1 LEEDNPM
8 RHSRPIAAAFLTAI
22 TCTAAAQGAKVLMG
36 RDALGGWRTDA
47 PGVQRRLVAGDMAAP
62 AQNAQLEDAATRN
75 SPEVVPRPGQALP
88 KAPSGFTV
96 AQIASGLKNPRTIR
110 VAPNGDVFVAES
122 DGGRILVVRG
132 AHTGTM
138 RTPHVFAENLQRP
151 YGIAFYPPGPDPR
164 FVYVGEH
171 HQVVR
176 FPYKTGDLQATGPA
190 QVIVPGIPSSHH
202 WTRDVA
208 VSKDGARLFV
218 AVGSG
223 SNVAG
228 GMPART
234 LDEIR
239 EHEKTHG
246 RGAAWGA
253 ETDRATVRTFDA
265 EGKGLRTYATGLRN
279 CSGLA
284 IHPGSGDVWCA
295 VNERDGIGDD
305 VPLEYVTSVRDA
317 GFYGWPWYYIGGH
330 EEPRR
335 KGERPDLKA
344 HVIAPD
350 VLLEA
355 HTAPLGIAFYDGASF
370 PADYRGSLFVAMHGS
385 WNRTERAG
393 YKVVRVVMKDGKP
406 TGVYEDFLTG
416 FVVDAKNVWGRPV
429 GVGVLKDG
437 SLLVSDDGSGSIWRV
452 SYGK

>member
-1 LEEDNPM
+1 MQN
-8 RHSRPIAAAFLTAI
+8 SRLAAVVLTALA
-22 TCTAAAQGAKVLMG
+22 CTAAAQTAKTLTG
-36 RDALGGWRTDA
+36 KAALGGWRTDA
-47 PGVQRRLVAGDMAAP
+47 PGVQRRLAAADMGAP
-62 AQNAQLEDAATRN
+62 AQNAQLEEAATQNR
-75 SPEVVPRPGQALP
+75 PAVVARPGQAMP
-88 KAPSGFTV
+88 KAPAGFDV
-96 AQIASGLKNPRTIR
+96 ALLATGLNKPRTIR
-110 VAPNGDVFVAES
+110 VAPNGDAFVAES
-122 DGGRILVVRG
+122 DGGRILIFRDAG
-132 AHTGTM
+132 NGKPGT
-138 RTPHVFAENLQRP
+138 PQVFAEGLQKP
-151 YGIAFYPPGPDPR
+151 YGIAFHPPGPDPR
-164 FVYVGEH
+164 HVYVGEH

-176 FPYKTGDLQATGPA
+176 FPYKSGDLNATGPA

-202 WTRDVA
+202 WTRDVV
-208 VSKDGARLFV
+208 VSRDGARLFV

-228 GMPART
+228 GMPTMTRDQIAAR
-234 LDEIR
+234 
-239 EHEKTHG
+239 EKTHG

-253 ETDRATVRTFDA
+253 EADRATVRVFDPD
-265 EGKGLRTYATGLRN
+265 GKGLRNYATGVRN

-284 IHPGSGDVWCA
+284 VHPASGDVWCA
-295 VNERDGIGDD
+295 VNERDGLGDD
-305 VPLEYVTSVRDA
+305 VPFEYVTSIRDG
-317 GFYGWPWYYIGGH
+317 GFYGWPWYYIGAH

-344 HVIAPD
+344 HVVAPD

-355 HTAPLGIAFYDGASF
+355 HTAPLGLTFYEGASF
-370 PADYRGSLFVAMHGS
+370 PPDYRGSVFVAMHGS

-393 YKVVRVVMKDGKP
+393 YKVVRLHMKDGKP

-452 SYGK
+452 SYRK